1 VLSPTLACV
10 ETLTA
15 EAIIARISE
24 AHAASL
30 AAGKRGIVAF
40 DGDGTLWSGDVG
52 EDFFEAVVAAGRFV
66 PVSVDAMLAVG
77 RAAALPGM
85 DAGRTDGKAVAR
97 ALFEG
102 YLQHHVAEDVICE
115 VIASMC
121 AGWRE
126 QEVAELALSV
136 VRDLEP
142 RRHLELRG
150 IVDWARRHDVEAF
163 LVSASPRPVVEA
175 AGAAWGFD
183 RAHVLA
189 TTAPFVDGVMQ
200 ATVVRPIPY
209 GPGKLAQLEAHL
221 EGRTLL
227 AAFGDNV
234 FDVPMLE
241 AARVAV
247 AVAPKQRLLAELE
260 RRPALQP
267 VLLRTRTS

>member
-189 TTAPFVDGVMQ
+189 ATAPF
-200 ATVVRPIPY
+200 
-209 GPGKLAQLEAHL
+209 GKVAQLEAHL